1 MLNIST
7 PRKAYSIG
15 LVLIAVLVTLQF
27 AGTRFVTQKQAVSA
41 IEINLAG
48 RQRMLSQRIG
58 FTLFQI
64 ASVPALTDPERLSA
78 LRGLLAECVD
88 LMERSYR
95 ALNRRALTDL
105 EVVLDAGDACLA
117 PNPETPLAFPQNRVP
132 LSEESLLA
140 DFTQSAWS
148 VAVSETNGTEALQ
161 TARAFEGPLL
171 ELLSELDQATLE
183 AQTASTAQLKRLLSA
198 NWFLLL
204 ALIIGEVFL
213 IFRPMSK
220 AVEQSMRR
228 LRHANLRLSNS
239 EARLQSFASIG
250 AHQFWETDANH
261 CFTSLEAADPNTRL
275 LTASDQIGKAPWEI
289 DGLEPHSGV
298 DWDALKRAMA
308 NHQSIDGF
316 EYPLWT
322 KYARKTWWR
331 IHGQPVFTQDGT
343 FQGYVGTSLEITN
356 EREAGEKL
364 RLSERMTTIGHL
376 TAGVAHD
383 FNNLLAVI
391 QGNAEMLPLEKNDAA
406 RKRDAAEIVA
416 AAGRGASLTSRLLS
430 FGRVQRLAP
439 EPIDVTEFLADLEE
453 LLGRT
458 LGEDFEVVVAPPLH
472 SMRILADQHQ
482 LQDALLNLAIN
493 ARDAARS
500 GGQLHIK
507 ATLENHVSPLHEL
520 TEQDTHSALVKLSF
534 HDNGPGIPANIQERI
549 FEPFFTTK
557 PVGEGSGLG
566 LSMVYG
572 FAHQSGG
579 FLEVDS
585 AAGKG
590 TTIDLYLPSAGG
602 AEKPKASPQ
611 DAAQLVPSARLSVLL
626 VEDNDALRSVV
637 RRQLEHL
644 EFDVDEA
651 RDGKTAMDKLKYGG
665 PFDILL
671 LDVVLPGGIDGVAV
685 AKFAKEINADARIL
699 FCTGFTIGRSKFEQQ
714 GKVLGPV
721 LNKPFSMEELKDQ
734 LALLTAQSKNGTS
747 TSNSVH

>member
-1 MLNIST
+1 MLNIAT
-7 PRKAYSIG
+7 PRKAYTIG

-27 AGTRFVTQKQAVSA
+27 AGTRFVTQQQAVSA

-64 ASVPALTDPERLSA
+64 ASVPALTDPERLPA

-95 ALNRRALTDL
+95 ALNRRALTDM
-105 EVVLDAGDACLA
+105 EMVLHAGDACLA
-117 PNPETPLAFPQNRVP
+117 PERETPLAFPQNRVP
-132 LSEESLLA
+132 LHDDSLLA
-140 DFTQSAWS
+140 DFTQSAWG
-148 VAVSETNGTEALQ
+148 VAVSTTNGPDALQ
-161 TARAFEGPLL
+161 VARAFEGPLL
-171 ELLSELDQATLE
+171 DLLSELDEATLA

-220 AVEQSMRR
+220 AVEQTMQR

-239 EARLQSFASIG
+239 EARLQSFAAIG

-275 LTASDQIGKAPWEI
+275 LTAADQIGKTPWEI
-289 DGLEPHSGV
+289 EGLEPHSGV
-298 DWDALKRAMA
+298 DWDALKRAMT
-308 NHQSIDGF
+308 NHQPIEGF
-316 EYPLWT
+316 EYPLWS
-322 KYARKTWWR
+322 KYARRTWWR
-331 IHGQPVFTQDGT
+331 IHGHPVFTQDGT
-343 FQGYVGTSLEITN
+343 FKGYVGNSLEITN
-356 EREAGEKL
+356 EREAEEKL

-376 TAGVAHD
+376 TAGIAHD

-391 QGNAEMLPLEKNDAA
+391 QGNAEMLPLEKNAAA

-439 EPIDVTEFLADLEE
+439 EPIDVTEFLANLEI
-453 LLGRT
+453 LLSRT
-458 LGEDFEVVVAPPLH
+458 LGEDFEVVVVPTQD
-472 SMRILADQHQ
+472 SMRVLADQHQ

-520 TEQDTHSALVKLSF
+520 TEQHTQSAFVKLSF

-585 AAGKG
+585 AVGKG
-590 TTIDLYLPSAGG
+590 TTIDLYLPSAGW
-602 AEKPKASPQ
+602 AEKPTASPQ
-611 DAAQLVPSARLSVLL
+611 ALPQLMPSARLSVLL
-626 VEDNDALRSVV
+626 VEDNGALRSVV
-637 RRQLEHL
+637 RRQLVHL
-644 EFDVDEA
+644 GFDVDEA

-671 LDVVLPGGIDGVAV
+671 LDVVLPGGLDGVAV
-685 AKFAKEINADARIL
+685 AKFAKEINSDARIL
-699 FCTGFTIGRSKFEQQ
+699 FCTGFTIGRSKFEQH
-714 GKVLGPV
+714 GDLLGPV
-721 LNKPFSMEELKDQ
+721 LNKPFSMDALKEQ
-734 LALLTAQSKNGTS
+734 LALLTAQRKNGTS